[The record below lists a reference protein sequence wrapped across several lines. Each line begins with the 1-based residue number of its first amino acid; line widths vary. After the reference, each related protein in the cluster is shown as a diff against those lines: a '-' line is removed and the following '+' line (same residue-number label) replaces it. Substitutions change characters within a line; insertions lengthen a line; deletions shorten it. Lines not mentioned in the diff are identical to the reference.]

1 MSDTAPVAPL
11 QHGTELNAVYAIAR
25 IVAETYDT
33 EAGLDAIFRLARTIF
48 IFDVAALYI
57 QNEDTR
63 ELEPAYARALG
74 RGRSQEAD
82 LAWGEPAAAEAFR
95 SGETILRKE
104 DRGPG
109 VPGRERRRD
118 YLGLPLM
125 VGGRCVGGLV
135 FGRFGGPPFPPEHIR
150 LAEFVAWHVGQ
161 LLETRRLST
170 RIATLEAQ
178 RELARM
184 QDEFIATISHE
195 LRTPLGFI
203 KGYVTTLL
211 REDATWDGSTRAEF
225 LHIIDEEA
233 ERLRELIDNLLDSS
247 RLETGALRMTLEP
260 AHITGTIR
268 DAAAR
273 VLSVAPEMPLTLEV
287 PDTLPTLLIDA
298 ARIAQVLDN
307 LLGNAHK
314 YAPGSPV
321 TVRAIDQGDSVRVE
335 VRDSGPGIPA
345 EHQPQLFQR
354 FYRVQTGN
362 RTVRGTGLGLYICRK
377 IVEAHGGEI
386 GIESQA
392 GQGTSF
398 YFVLPVGPPIP
409 TEASQRSDNH
419 E

>member
-260 AHITGTIR
+260 ARITGTIR

-287 PDTLPTLLIDA
+287 SDTLPTLLIDA